1 MLNTAK
7 HSRPQD
13 ADAARSGADAV
24 SRFAGFKHAAA
35 VVFALCA
42 AIALVT
48 GLAFAAGTA
57 PKAEAQTC
65 TIQNPQQ
72 FSGKI
77 TAAGPTGQWPSHRL
91 DLSFPTGAYVSEVSV
106 TSKVRLG
113 NETNG
118 KWQISIGGQTFT
130 NGSGVTVAYPSGS
143 TGTVTFKFD
152 RPVKVSAN
160 STGAAFVTLF
170 GQSGGSSNY
179 TMTYKGSVND
189 PCASAPTTPT
199 SASNPTSASPT
210 STSAQPSTPA
220 TSGNTSTTPTSVT
233 QPSTANPAPG
243 VPAGGCSTSD
253 ALLKQQQVT
262 VKNGINSDH
271 APTREISLKAE
282 RPMLLDSLTV
292 DLRNTNNA
300 FYYST
305 VTGDY
310 ARFNNITVTV
320 VDSQGTRVFTMP
332 ADMNP
337 EGSFR
342 DVSTTKQTQGLTLN
356 FDDLL
361 DVAQDATIKVSFL
374 PASTGGRVEDLNA
387 TNVQVS
393 AEGLICSDQEG
404 NPAIPP
410 SSRLEPKDPV
420 KGPPKD
426 PDTIF
431 EASEEG
437 TSEELATIRIHA
449 RAFNDGVNREEDSA
463 TNSKD
468 LRFTKGAVFEL
479 RAGKNRNSTTDGP
492 GSPIR
497 GSDGKPLS
505 CTIDDKGY
513 CDINIRVKNG
523 TQSLEWYGKRVW
535 AVQTKAADG
544 AYWEDTIKTGSYE
557 SPQTDTWTIGYTD
570 TLRGGRIF
578 YPSATGNNQT
588 RSFGAAVQALKN
600 PKLPATCNP
609 GPKIAFVMDVSGSVR
624 GQEVATYRNALTGEN
639 GVVDQL
645 SGTNASVSAY
655 TFNWDSPSVNTT
667 SIGNY
672 QGTVNVDTEK
682 DKAKAILNDRLGK
695 DDNILGRTNWNSGL
709 EAAYQGGKNVYDP
722 TRPDSRKYDIVVFIT
737 DGNPN
742 TTGNNRYRPD
752 DNEVSLRALEGG
764 VYASNKLKSEG
775 TRIIAVAAGKPGQNT
790 PENLKLI
797 SGQKENEDYF
807 IGEWNQLATNLSSV
821 VRAVSCQSNVSVTKQ
836 IKNAD
841 GTITPG
847 AGWEFEAS
855 RGDTSIA
862 NPDLIKLVNSSNR
875 AADDIK
881 WGQSVKD
888 KTDANGYAIWG
899 VNFNTDDQTA
909 RATINLKEF
918 QQEGYEF
925 ESAKCTL
932 YGLEDKAKTKPK
944 KTVTFSK
951 ENYPEGNV
959 SLSGDNQIG
968 MRQQWDCEYVNAE
981 SKKPDVS
988 VVKKVE
994 SAKQR
999 TDGKWEVK
1007 YGVTVSN
1014 LTDVKTVY
1022 TLTDELRFGEGIT
1035 PLEATYGRKG
1045 EQAQKWADI
1054 KAQQILAKDQALEA
1068 NGEHE
1073 YQVTVVSELEAGATA
1088 PKGMTCKASGDK
1100 LDAGG
1105 FLNVVHLESGGTK
1118 KDSWACEEPVLPE
1131 ITKTATGQVT
1141 GPDADGQYTAS
1152 YTVTVRNRSHINHA
1166 SGKPLFYTLTDTPQ
1180 FAAGVDMKSWT
1191 VSGVTF
1197 QDGGQDSKLPLV
1209 PSATSGTEFPIEIIK
1224 QAKELQPGANDQF
1237 TVSVKFELSE
1247 DGVESK
1253 VCSGEPGN
1261 GLFNGARVSSG
1272 KQYRDANACLN
1283 VPDQPTFSIGV
1294 EKWGIENGEKT
1305 NFGNPG
1311 PSGSYG
1317 FALTNPDGTVTPLT
1331 RFVESGRGGY
1341 VTNDVKVKAGL
1352 TYTLTETKAPQGY
1365 ALLAEPVKF
1374 RLVRDSTTKQYVV
1387 QIVSGGSANVSVVPS
1402 SEIET
1407 KNLGLIQ
1414 VADVRQGWLPRTG
1427 GHGLWWPV
1435 ATGLMLALY
1444 GAFVARRRV
1453 IA

>member
-1 MLNTAK
+1 MLNNTNR
-7 HSRPQD
+7 RPVQ
-13 ADAARSGADAV
+13 AAGAAQSGADIV
-24 SRFAGFKHAAA
+24 SSRAGFSHVAA
-35 VVFALCA
+35 VFFALCA
-42 AIALVT
+42 AIALVA
-48 GLAFAAGTA
+48 GLAFSAGTA

-72 FSGKI
+72 FSGQV
-77 TAAGPTGQWPSHRL
+77 TSAGPTSQWPSHQI
-91 DLSFPTGAYVSEVSV
+91 DLKFPTGAYVSEVSL
-106 TSKVRLG
+106 TSKVKLG
-113 NETNG
+113 NESNG
-118 KWQISIGGQTFT
+118 KWKISIGGQIFT
-130 NGSGVTVAYPSGS
+130 NGSGVVVTYQASRA
-143 TGTVTFKFD
+143 GTVTFKFD
-152 RPVKVSAN
+152 HPVKVAAN
-160 STGAAFVTLF
+160 STGTALITLF
-170 GQSGGSSNY
+170 GQSGGTSNY
-179 TMTYKGSVND
+179 TLTYKGSVND

-243 VPAGGCSTSD
+243 VPAGGCTTSD

-262 VKNGINSDH
+262 VKNGINSDY

-305 VTGDY
+305 VTGDD

-342 DVSTTKQTQGLTLN
+342 DVSTTKQTQGLTLH
-356 FDDLL
+356 FDNHL

-374 PASTGGRVEDLNA
+374 PASTGGRVQDLNA

-505 CTIDDKGY
+505 CTIGDKGY
-513 CDINIRVKNG
+513 CDINIKVKEGSRN
-523 TQSLEWYGKRVW
+523 LEWYGKRVW
-535 AVQTKAADG
+535 AVQTKASDG

-578 YPSATGNNQT
+578 YPSSTGTNQT
-588 RSFGAAVQALKN
+588 RSFGAAVQALEN

-624 GQEVATYRNALTGEN
+624 GAEVGTYREALTGAN

-645 SGTNASVSAY
+645 SGTNTSISAY

-667 SIGNY
+667 AIGNY
-672 QGTVNVDTEK
+672 TDTVNVDTEK
-682 DKAKAILNDRLGK
+682 EKAKAILNDRLGR
-695 DDNILGRTNWNSGL
+695 DDDILGRTNWNSGI
-709 EAAYQGGKNVYDP
+709 EAAYQGGKNIYDP

-742 TTGNNRYRPD
+742 TTGNDRYRPD
-752 DNEVSLRALEGG
+752 GNAVSLRALEGG
-764 VYASNKLKSEG
+764 VYASNKLKAEG
-775 TRIIAVAAGKPGQNT
+775 TRVIAVAAGKPGQNT

-821 VRAVSCQSNVSVTKQ
+821 VRAVSCQSNVSVTKK

-841 GTITPG
+841 GSITPG
-847 AGWEFEAS
+847 AAWEFEAS
-855 RGDTSIA
+855 SGDTSIA
-862 NPDLIKLVNSSNR
+862 NDDLITLVNSSNR
-875 AADDIK
+875 AADKIQQ
-881 WGQSVKD
+881 GRSVSD
-888 KTDANGYAIWG
+888 KTDPNGYAVWG

-909 RATINLKEF
+909 KATINLKET

-925 ESAKCTL
+925 EGAKCTL
-932 YGLEDKAKTKPK
+932 YGLEDKDKKKPLKTAK
-944 KTVTFSK
+944 FSK
-951 ENYPEGNV
+951 EDFPDGRI
-959 SLSGDNQIG
+959 SLNGDNRIG
-968 MRQQWDCEYVNAE
+968 MRQQWDCEYVNA
-981 SKKPDVS
+981 KTQKPEVD
-988 VVKKVE
+988 VVKRVD
-994 SAKQR
+994 SARQR
-999 TDGKWEVK
+999 QDGKWEVK
-1007 YGVTVSN
+1007 YSITVSN
-1014 LTDVKTVY
+1014 LTSVKTTY
-1022 TLTDELRFGEGIT
+1022 TLTDELRYGEGIT
-1035 PLEATYGRKG
+1035 PLEATFGRKG
-1045 EQAQKWADI
+1045 SSSQKWADI
-1054 KAQQILAKDQALEA
+1054 KASQSLAENQALGA
-1068 NGEHE
+1068 NEQHE
-1073 YQVTVVSELEAGATA
+1073 YQVTVVSELEEGSTA
-1088 PKGMTCKASGDK
+1088 PKGMTCKASEGQ
-1100 LDAGG
+1100 LHPGG
-1105 FLNVVHLESGGTK
+1105 FLNVVKLKSGDTE
-1118 KDSWACEEPVLPE
+1118 KDSWACEEPALPE
-1131 ITKTATGQVT
+1131 ITKTATDQVT
-1141 GPDADGQYTAS
+1141 GPDDDGLYTAT
-1152 YTVTVRNRSHINHA
+1152 YTVTVRNRSYVNRA
-1166 SGKPLFYTLTDTPQ
+1166 SGKSVYYTLTDTPQ
-1180 FAAGVDMKSWT
+1180 FAPGAEPKSWT
-1191 VSGVTF
+1191 VSGSTF
-1197 QDGGQDSKLPLV
+1197 QDDAPGNRERLDVSA
-1209 PSATSGTEFPIEIIK
+1209 PSGNQFPILIVK
-1224 QAKELQPGANDQF
+1224 DAKELKPGANDQY
-1237 TVSVKFELSE
+1237 TVSVKFALG
-1247 DGVESK
+1247 DGDIANK
-1253 VCSGEPGN
+1253 VCNGSPHN
-1261 GLFNGARVSSG
+1261 GLFNGARVTSG
-1272 KQYRDANACLN
+1272 KQYRDDDACLSI
-1283 VPDQPTFSIGV
+1283 PEQPLFNIGI
-1294 EKWGIENGEKT
+1294 EKWGVDNG
-1305 NFGNPG
+1305 NPVNLGNPG
-1311 PSGSYG
+1311 SNGYS
-1317 FALTNPDGTVTPLT
+1317 FAITAPDGTVTPLT
-1331 RFVESGRGGY
+1331 KFNDSKRGGY
-1341 VTNDVKVKAGL
+1341 VSGALKVKAGF
-1352 TYTLTETKAPQGY
+1352 TYTLTETKAPEGY
-1365 ALLAEPVKF
+1365 SLLAEPVQF
-1374 RLVRDSTTKQYVV
+1374 TVAQDPNTGQYAVR
-1387 QIVSGGSANVSVVPS
+1387 IESGGSANISVVPFN
-1402 SEIET
+1402 EIGV
-1407 KNLGLIQ
+1407 KDLRLIQ
-1414 VADVRQGWLPRTG
+1414 VTDVRKGTLPRTG
-1427 GHGLWWPV
+1427 GNGVWWPV
-1435 ATGLMLALY
+1435 GAGLMLALC
-1444 GAFVARRRV
+1444 GAYVARRRST
-1453 IA
+1453 A